1 MPPHAVGESV
11 SVRTGLVRG
20 AGCNLDRVCER
31 AQRTAVTWT
40 WLLFSRRVRTCRNA
54 QLPFERL
61 ANGGD
66 AFQNDCHWMPTLVP
80 CAVGASPSAR

>member
-20 AGCNLDRVCER
+20 AGCKLDRVCDASAED
-31 AQRTAVTWT
+31 
-40 WLLFSRRVRTCRNA
+40 CRPDVDLA
-54 QLPFERL
+54 SLQPQSAYLSFERL

-66 AFQNDCHWMPTLVP
+66 AFPNDCHWMLTLVP